1 MVKLL
6 GAACILGAGA
16 WAWRRGLAERRR
28 ELDTLADLIALLDC
42 MAEEIRLRRTSLP
55 RLLGT
60 LGRDRTA
67 DVRAFCT
74 SVASSLARG
83 APLGQSWRSAAEALP
98 LRREDRQALAAIG
111 DALQGDEENI
121 CKVILLT
128 NKSLRKDLEL
138 TRDRRQETEKRSAAL
153 WLSGAALL
161 VILLI

>member
-28 ELDTLADLIALLDC
+28 ELDTLADLIALLDR

-98 LRREDRQALAAIG
+98 LRREELQALAAIG

-121 CKVILLT
+121 YKVILLT

>member
-1 MVKLL
+1 MIRSVE
-6 GAACILGAGA
+6 
-16 WAWRRGLAERRR
+16 GLQALKERRSVR
-28 ELDTLADLIALLDC
+28 SYQPRQIAEEDLQAILQVVTDGPTAHNKQLYHFTVVQDKALLDR

-98 LRREDRQALAAIG
+98 GAIFTWT
-111 DALQGDEENI
+111 
-121 CKVILLT
+121 C
-128 NKSLRKDLEL
+128 
-138 TRDRRQETEKRSAAL
+138 
-153 WLSGAALL
+153 
-161 VILLI
+161 